1 MKVLLQVAAPLR
13 AAVPRGLRRR
23 LVRKLGAA
31 GRRVGVAADATV
43 TVRIATDEE
52 VAELHLEFMGL
63 AGPTDVLSFPAGS
76 EDDSEIDWK
85 TGSLGDVVIGWPF
98 AVRQS
103 APRGHGPAAWEA
115 ELVDLSLH
123 GLAHLLG
130 HDHGSRHE
138 ARVMLRFE
146 RRLSRRAAVP
156 PPQRPYA

>member
-13 AAVPRGLRRR
+13 TTVPRSLRRT
-23 LVRKLGAA
+23 LVRKLAAA
-31 GRRVGVAADATV
+31 GRRVGGAADATL
-43 TVRIATDEE
+43 TIRITTDEE
-52 VAELHLEFMGL
+52 VAQLHEEFMGL
-63 AGPTDVLSFPAGS
+63 PGPTDVLSFPA
-76 EDDSEIDWK
+76 DSEIDWN

-115 ELVDLSLH
+115 ELIDLSLH

-130 HDHGSRHE
+130 HDHASRHE
-138 ARVMLRFE
+138 ARTMLRFE
-146 RRLSRRAAVP
+146 KRLARRAAMP

>member
-13 AAVPRGLRRR
+13 TAVPRSLRRT
-23 LVRKLGAA
+23 LVRKLGSA
-31 GRRVGVAADATV
+31 GRRVGVAADATL
-43 TVRIATDEE
+43 TIRIATDEE
-52 VAELHLEFMGL
+52 VAQLHQEFMGL
-63 AGPTDVLSFPAGS
+63 PGPTDVMSFPA
-76 EDDSEIDWK
+76 DSEIDWK
-85 TGSLGDVVIGWPF
+85 TGSLGDVVIGWTF

-103 APRGHGPAAWEA
+103 APRGPGPAAWEA

-138 ARVMLRFE
+138 ARAMLRFE
-146 RRLSRRAAVP
+146 ERLARRAAMP